1 MESNKIII
9 AGYYQSFTYAYWLY
23 YHLNYILGNTVLY
36 RPETDSRIIINSPE
50 RSCLVVFSF
59 FATPPTPSIWRKV
72 QRKGAPCHSGY
83 RFCCIPNNRVCRY
96 GYCYKFRKPFFFF
109 RIGMVALSIANM
121 ILYEVSDK
129 VKPEDPNF
137 DSYHFVIK
145 EGK

>member
-1 MESNKIII
+1 III
-9 AGYYQSFTYAYWLY
+9 VGYYQSFTYAYWLY

-59 FATPPTPSIWRKV
+59 FRYATDPINLAKSAKERGLHVIVVTDSAVSPITEFADTVIVINLGS
-72 QRKGAPCHSGY
+72 
-83 RFCCIPNNRVCRY
+83 RFS
-96 GYCYKFRKPFFFF
+96 FF

-121 ILYEVSDK
+121 ILYEISDK